1 MARFLDTV
9 GGGWLVG
16 GGGGGAQR
24 GGFFR
29 LPRSLHTQQTLSL
42 VSGASFLSALYYG
55 YSVERRN
62 LMCYTSPK
70 ANKFPEARKISEG
83 KA

>member
-9 GGGWLVG
+9 GGGWLV
-16 GGGGGAQR
+16 GGGAQR

-29 LPRSLHTQQTLSL
+29 LPRSLHTQQTHSL